1 MKHLVLTF
9 AAAALL
15 AGCATEPSVVN
26 ATPPGVSYRVTG
38 DNINEASMR
47 ADRYCAQYGQRARL
61 AGMNRGSYESVAV
74 YECR

>member
-1 MKHLVLTF
+1 MKNLFLTI

-15 AGCATEPSVVN
+15 AGCATGPSVVN

-38 DNINEASMR
+38 DNVNEASMR

-61 AGMNRGSYESVAV
+61 AGMNRGTYESVAV